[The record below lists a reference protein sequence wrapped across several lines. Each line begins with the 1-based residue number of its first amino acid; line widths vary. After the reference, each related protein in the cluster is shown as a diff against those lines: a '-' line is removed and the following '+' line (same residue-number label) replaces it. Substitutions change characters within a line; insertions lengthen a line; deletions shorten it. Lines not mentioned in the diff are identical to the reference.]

1 MLGLLRKQ
9 EEDEMAVHHARSGEI
24 VELRP
29 LGDGLKRAQTA
40 AIVKCKTFEAA
51 RLIVHAGTDIP
62 PHQVSGPIMLH
73 CLEGYVIL
81 GLAEST
87 LELIAGQWV
96 YLDGGVRHSLQ
107 GIEDSSLLL
116 TILF

>member
-1 MLGLLRKQ
+1 
-9 EEDEMAVHHARSGEI
+9 MAIPHAGSGEI
-24 VELRP
+24 VDLRP
-29 LGDGLKRAQTA
+29 LGKALARAQTS
-40 AIVKCKTFEAA
+40 AIVKSKKFEAA

-73 CLEGYVIL
+73 CLEGHVIL
-81 GLAEST
+81 GLPEST
-87 LELIAGQWV
+87 LELTSGQWI
-96 YLDGGVRHSLQ
+96 YLEGGVRHSLQ